1 MSIDTSIVLNAQA
14 RVAKGGNAAGRLR
27 REGFIPVTVYGGGED
42 AASAA
47 INRRELGAVV
57 RKHGRHAIFTLNLGA
72 GSSPVKIAY
81 MQLDPVKSNVVHMDL
96 QRISLTERSEF
107 QVDLKIIGEPVGV
120 KVGDGILDIPTHT
133 IRIRCLP
140 GDLPEHFDVDV
151 SGMELGHHF
160 RVGDL
165 KLDAE
170 KFQVVTDSD
179 TIIAN
184 VVAQAAEVVTE
195 GAAAEP
201 EVAKKGKDDKK

>member
-1 MSIDTSIVLNAQA
+1 MSIDTSIVLNAEPRTA
-14 RVAKGGNAAGRLR
+14 NGGNAAGRLR
-27 REGFIPVTVYGGGED
+27 REGFIPVTVYGGSEG
-42 AASAA
+42 AASAS

-57 RKHGRHAIFTLNLGA
+57 RKHGRYAIFTLNLGD
-72 GSSPVKIAY
+72 GSSPVKIAH
-81 MQLDPVKSNVVHMDL
+81 MQLDPVRSNVVHMDL

-107 QVDLKIIGEPVGV
+107 QIDLKIIGEPIGV
-120 KVGDGILDIPTHT
+120 KVGGGILDVPIHT
-133 IRIRCLP
+133 LRLRCLP

-170 KFQVVTDSD
+170 KFQVVTDAD
-179 TIIAN
+179 IIIAN
-184 VVAQAAEVVTE
+184 VVAQAEEVVTE
-195 GAAAEP
+195 GVAAEP

>member
-57 RKHGRHAIFTLNLGA
+57 RKHGRHAIFTLNLGTA
-72 GSSPVKIAY
+72 SSPVKIAY

-107 QVDLKIIGEPVGV
+107 EVDLKIIGDPIGV
-120 KVGDGILDIPTHT
+120 KVGDGILDVPTHT
-133 IRIRCLP
+133 IRVRCLP

-170 KFQVVTDSD
+170 KFQIVTDAD

-195 GAAAEP
+195 ATAAEP